1 MKLLITT
8 DFSTNSKGAI
18 RFAQTLAKQS
28 SEIEAIFYHSVHF
41 SQPIMWDDDLFDRY
55 KQEETERLAA
65 ELKKFVK
72 TTLGGNIELF
82 SNVKYMIGS
91 ALSAS
96 ENIIKYAEKNKIDFI
111 CMATQGAG
119 LFRKIVGTHAAYIVN
134 RSKIP
139 VIVIPSH
146 YRNKPLKYL
155 TYLSDFENVKKEI
168 DKIYKFSRTLKCRL
182 AVLHYS
188 SIIFDNNKF
197 ERTKE
202 LFGKDKYKN
211 IKLTVIKNNFEF
223 SLLEQVSDYAT
234 KVKPALLIM
243 FTRRGKRIFES
254 IFLPGKSGEL
264 TYTTRVPVLIYSK

>member
-1 MKLLITT
+1 
-8 DFSTNSKGAI
+8 
-18 RFAQTLAKQS
+18 
-28 SEIEAIFYHSVHF
+28 
-41 SQPIMWDDDLFDRY
+41 
-55 KQEETERLAA
+55 
-65 ELKKFVK
+65 
-72 TTLGGNIELF
+72 
-82 SNVKYMIGS
+82 
-91 ALSAS
+91 
-96 ENIIKYAEKNKIDFI
+96 
-111 CMATQGAG
+111 
-119 LFRKIVGTHAAYIVN
+119 
-134 RSKIP
+134 
-139 VIVIPSH
+139 
-146 YRNKPLKYL
+146 
-155 TYLSDFENVKKEI
+155 
-168 DKIYKFSRTLKCRL
+168 
-182 AVLHYS
+182 VLHYS